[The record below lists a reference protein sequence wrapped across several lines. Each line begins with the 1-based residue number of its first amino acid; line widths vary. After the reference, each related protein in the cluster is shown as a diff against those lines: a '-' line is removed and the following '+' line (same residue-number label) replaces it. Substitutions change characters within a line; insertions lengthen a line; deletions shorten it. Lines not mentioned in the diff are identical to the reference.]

1 MIFFNIQLN
10 ALQEKIFQINVR
22 RYIISIHYHLRFE
35 ILS

>member
-10 ALQEKIFQINVR
+10 ALQEKIG